1 MSFTMTPFT
10 NNGSSVLPPR
20 YIMSVGQYLESPN
33 KRFRLIFQA
42 DQNFVMYENGKAVW
56 VADSTSAYA
65 SQNIYKWQAVSAP
78 EVFMNY
84 GLVVNDYIHQRIW
97 SSANSDPIG
106 GDKAQDAAAQRSH
119 LQLQDDGNLVIVDS
133 YPLWTISGA
142 PLAYDQP
149 TLIFSPNTYFEV
161 SKIYTVGSFGV
172 VFQADGNLV
181 VYGPGNSVVW
191 ASYTQRKGG
200 TSCVM
205 QGDGNLVIYNA
216 SGAAIW
222 HTHTGGNPDAV
233 LSLQPS
239 GRFTITQP
247 RPVWA
252 RFGYTPSIRAR
263 RVYYPNNTDP
273 MTNSTQPY
281 PTQIGAIGYEF

>member
-1 MSFTMTPFT
+1 M
-10 NNGSSVLPPR
+10 G
-20 YIMSVGQYLESPN
+20 
-33 KRFRLIFQA
+33 
-42 DQNFVMYENGKAVW
+42 W

-191 ASYTQRKGG
+191 ASYTQGKGG

>member
-1 MSFTMTPFT
+1 MNTTLTPFT
-10 NNGSSVLPPR
+10 NNGSSVLPPL
-20 YIMSVGQYLESPN
+20 YLMTAGQYLESPN
-33 KRFRLIFQA
+33 KRFRLVFQA
-42 DQNFVMYENGKAVW
+42 DQNFVMYDGGKAVW

-65 SQNIYKWQAVSAP
+65 TQNIYKWQAVSVP
-78 EVFMNY
+78 QVFMNY
-84 GLVVNDYIHQRIW
+84 ALVVSDYIRQRIW
-97 SSANSDPIG
+97 QTVNSDPLG
-106 GDKAQDAAAQRSH
+106 GSWETAAQRSH

-133 YPLWTISGA
+133 YPLWTTSGA

-149 TLIFSPNTYFEV
+149 TFVFPPGTYFEV
-161 SKIYTVGSFGV
+161 SKVYTVGSFGV
-172 VFQADGNLV
+172 VFQSDGNLV

-191 ASYTQRKGG
+191 ASYTQGKGG

>member
-1 MSFTMTPFT
+1 MGFTMTPFT

-20 YIMSVGQYLESPN
+20 YTMSIGQYLESPN
-33 KRFRLIFQA
+33 KRFRLVFQA
-42 DQNFVMYENGKAVW
+42 DQNFVMYDGGKAVW

-65 SQNIYKWQAVSAP
+65 TQSIYKWQAVSVP

-84 GLVVNDYIHQRIW
+84 GLVVSDYIHQRIW
-97 SSANSDPIG
+97 GTNNSDPLG
-106 GDKAQDAAAQRSH
+106 GSQDTAAQRSH

-133 YPLWTISGA
+133 YPLWTTSGA

-149 TLIFSPNTYFEV
+149 TFVFPPSTYFEV
-161 SKIYTVGSFGV
+161 SKVYTVGSFGV
-172 VFQADGNLV
+172 VFQSDGNLV
-181 VYGPGNSVVW
+181 VYGPNSSIVW
-191 ASYTQRKGG
+191 ASYTQGKGG

-205 QGDGNLVIYNA
+205 QNDGNLVIYNA

-239 GRFTITQP
+239 GRLTITQA

-263 RVYYPNNTDP
+263 KVFYPVNSDPLTYNTE
-273 MTNSTQPY
+273 PY
-281 PTQIGAIGYEF
+281 PTQINRTVYNF